1 MALATPRNVLDRYH
15 DYEWLVPVMAAPY
28 AGTYHDDALQYAR
41 IGLWRA
47 ARTWKPDGGRVFDGW
62 ARLCIKWEIQ
72 DGLRELDPLSRSQR
86 AKVREYWRTVNR
98 LSQEQG
104 AWPSRAQLADEGVS
118 DDVFQMIEVLT
129 AAHLEPWAWDRVTD
143 HSNPADIVTARD
155 SESRLLRLISRLPT
169 PHSIVMDL
177 YYWEDLTLKEVGAV
191 LGVGESRISQ
201 LRKQAVAWLRG
212 ED

>member
-1 MALATPRNVLDRYH
+1 MALTSAPGS
-15 DYEWLVPVMAAPY
+15 AA
-28 AGTYHDDALQYAR
+28 
-41 IGLWRA
+41 A
-47 ARTWKPDGGRVFDGW
+47 AFNT
-62 ARLCIKWEIQ
+62 AAC
-72 DGLRELDPLSRSQR
+72 
-86 AKVREYWRTVNR
+86 
-98 LSQEQG
+98 
-104 AWPSRAQLADEGVS
+104 AWADEGVS
-118 DDVFQMIEVLT
+118 DDVSQMIEVLT